1 MRRGLV
7 LSTSLLGLSLIAS
20 FSGSPSVVSAEEPDV
35 TPPYIRS
42 FTFEHLPHRYG
53 GEGSGIFQTSLKDGD
68 NFSVNVYI
76 GGETETPVATVFLQ
90 ELGIPTPDVLI
101 GHPPVVGNVSFG
113 NRTKFYVA
121 TGTPNGLRTIYA
133 TVRDVAGNES
143 TSTAQVLVDNVPP
156 TLTFSHVEKV
166 SSERLRDADVIKLTG
181 SMTDVGTNAKIY
193 EIHQLALAEDGAVL
207 ESLQITGS
215 HYVEQ
220 LETLT
225 VGPFTDLPV
234 QVYTTTTDGSLPSE
248 VFSLKYTALVID
260 EAGNQTLAS
269 TEPISVDP
277 VGTDLNGVSSV
288 LFLPGIKG
296 SRLYEN
302 VLGFETKRWEPGS
315 LLQSGVMSLEM
326 NTAGQSRSAVY
337 TKSDGVI
344 ANVNFLGFSVDFYRT
359 FFAQLQGLVS
369 SGGMS
374 AFVAFPYDWRV
385 GPQSVV
391 EDGVQYNTGRKYLK
405 DEVVTLAAQSKTGKV
420 TIVGHSNGGL
430 VAKALMQKLER
441 DGLSHLVDKVVLID
455 TPQLGT
461 PLAAA
466 ALLHGDF
473 QNIPDWGG
481 LLLSKANA
489 RALTKNMPGAH
500 ALLPSTTYFDRVA
513 EPVIDLTL
521 APKLKTTSGM
531 GDNLV
536 DTAQE
541 FTRFITNLSGRAM
554 PARADIEQ
562 PEVLSATLIQ
572 NAQNVHTSLDAWTP
586 PPGVEVI
593 QIAGWGIE
601 TPSGIQYVEKTKTV
615 CLIGSTCAPITIL
628 THLMNWTSDGD
639 ETVVT
644 ESEINQSS
652 GSSFFLDLPSIG
664 VAGGTKYD
672 HGNITEAPEFQDLF
686 TRIATNATSTPLPS
700 FVSNDLPD
708 SSDGKR
714 LRLRVLSPVSLE
726 VFDSHGRRTGMVANT
741 TPGSDFLLKDEEI
754 PGSYYEEFG
763 EGKYIGLPADGDYT
777 IKLDG
782 YDTGTFT
789 FEVALVDGESVE
801 EVTTYADIPVTSS
814 TLAELSIHDE
824 DISSS
829 LALDTNGDSITDT
842 TITEP
847 ESIQDPVAYISLI
860 KSSIV
865 AMSMAQ
871 EVKDRLL
878 NMFSSLSAKI
888 SEGPKSSTPSDIA
901 EFKEKLLKNLREV
914 EDFVIKRW
922 QASLNRT
929 PGGVKSITQSQAEA
943 ILNMTS
949 HLRILIEQY
958 P

>member
-1 MRRGLV
+1 M

-166 SSERLRDADVIKLTG
+166 STERLRDADVIKLSG
-181 SMTDVGTNAKIY
+181 SMTDVGTDAKIY
-193 EIHQLALAEDGAVL
+193 EIHQLALAEDGTVL
-207 ESLQITGS
+207 QSLQITGS

-220 LETLT
+220 LEALT

-234 QVYTTTTDGSLPSE
+234 QVYTTTTDGSLPLE

-326 NTAGQSRSAVY
+326 NTAGQSRTPIY
-337 TKSDGVI
+337 TKDGGVV

-359 FFAQLQGLVS
+359 FFEQLNGYVS
-369 SGGMS
+369 SGHMTQY
-374 AFVAFPYDWRV
+374 VAFPYDWRV
-385 GPQSVV
+385 SPQTVV
-391 EDGVQYNTGRKYLK
+391 EDGVQFNTGRKYLK
-405 DEVVTLAAQSKTGKV
+405 DAVTALAASSKTGKV

-441 DGLSHLVDKVVLID
+441 DGLTHLVDKVVLVD
-455 TPQLGT
+455 SPQLGT

-481 LLLSKANA
+481 VLLSKANA

-500 ALLPSTTYFDRVA
+500 ALLPSAEYFNRVA
-513 EPVIDLTL
+513 EPVIDLSQ
-521 APKLKTTSGM
+521 APKLKVASGM
-531 GDNLV
+531 SDNLV

-541 FTRFITNLSGRAM
+541 FTRFITTLSGRTT
-554 PARADIEQ
+554 PSRSDIER
-562 PEVLSATLIQ
+562 PEVLSSTLIQ
-572 NAQNVHTSLDAWTP
+572 NAQSVHTSLDVWIP
-586 PPGVEVI
+586 PAGVDLI

-601 TPSGIQYVEKTKTV
+601 TPSGIAYVEKDKVV
-615 CLIGSTCAPITIL
+615 CLIGSACAPVTVL
-628 THLMNWTSDGD
+628 SHLMNWTSDGD
-639 ETVVT
+639 KTVVT
-644 ESEINQSS
+644 ESQSLNTS
-652 GSSFFLDLPSIG
+652 TETYFVDLKS
-664 VAGGTKYD
+664 ANDAEDEKRFD
-672 HGNITEAPEFQDLF
+672 HGNITEAPAFQDLF
-686 TRIATNATSTPLPS
+686 TRISTNATSTPLPS
-700 FVSNDLPD
+700 FVSSDIPD
-708 SSDGKR
+708 SVDGKR

-726 VFDSHGRRTGMVANT
+726 VFDSHGRRTGMVTNT
-741 TPGSDFLLKDEEI
+741 TPGSDFLLKEEEI

-801 EVTTYADIPVTSS
+801 EVTTYAYIPVTSS
-814 TLAELSIHDE
+814 TLAELSIHGE
-824 DISSS
+824 DISSP
-829 LALDTNGDSITDT
+829 LALDTNGDSITDA
-842 TITEP
+842 TIAEP
-847 ESIQDPVAYISLI
+847 ESIQDPVVYVTLI

-871 EVKDRLL
+871 EIKDRLL

-888 SEGPKSSTPSDIA
+888 LEGPKSAAPSDIA
-901 EFKEKLLKNLREV
+901 EFKEKLLKNLKEV

-929 PGGVKSITQSQAEA
+929 PSGVKSITQSQAEA